1 MAKKVVIK
9 RKKAVTESQVPLR
22 AVNTSPVPLTDVVA
36 SVRRVQEMSKAD
48 RLLLCDEIYKRQPAL
63 LAHVLVLHRLGVCM
77 QKIDRMVNILIV
89 LYDLFSRA
97 SPTVLPPVSEDIL
110 ERVNTN
116 QLAFLKLLEG
126 EDRNEL
132 KRLCELSVSSHPE
145 INALAFI
152 LGDLRE
158 AGIAD
163 MHQKEDEYCVRTAR
177 NILDAIIWTR
187 DGRTHG

>member
-9 RKKAVTESQVPLR
+9 RKKAVTESQVTLR
-22 AVNTSPVPLTDVVA
+22 TVNTSPVPLTDVVA

-77 QKIDRMVNILIV
+77 QKIDRMVHILLV
-89 LYDLFSRA
+89 VYDLFSRS

-110 ERVNTN
+110 ERVNAN
-116 QLAFLKLLEG
+116 QLALLKLLQR
-126 EDRNEL
+126 EDRNEFNRMC
-132 KRLCELSVSSHPE
+132 KLSVSSHPE

-152 LGDLRE
+152 LGDLRD